1 MVTNGY
7 PCGNTLKE
15 LFEYFHVPKEQS
27 AYLTGYLISE
37 GYSKKGICY
46 GAARKRDTL
55 LKYVGDSRFN
65 AVFINAVR
73 MYATNWR
80 NINSNEKRKSKENKG
95 DK

>member
-1 MVTNGY
+1 MIANVC
-7 PCGNTLKE
+7 PCGNTLEE
-15 LFEYFHVPKEQS
+15 LFDYFHLPKGQV

-46 GAARKRDTL
+46 AAARKRDTL

-65 AVFINAVR
+65 AIFINAVR

-80 NINSNEKRKSKENKG
+80 NENGNK
-95 DK
+95 

>member
-1 MVTNGY
+1 MITSGY

-15 LFEYFHVPKEQS
+15 LFDYFHLSKEQG

-46 GAARKRDTL
+46 GAAQKRETL

-65 AVFINAVR
+65 SIFINAVR
-73 MYATNWR
+73 LHSTNWR
-80 NINSNEKRKSKENKG
+80 DINCNE
-95 DK
+95 